1 MELTNTTSYVDS
13 NLINP
18 RTTTHG
24 ATHRLAVDQNSFT
37 VAVQDQPLQNVS
49 GSIPS
54 QQDDIEPEYFSITG
68 YSLPATTAVSNGGED
83 NELMTNA
90 AYISSIKM
98 TENVAEI
105 STRTQWNVTLSL
117 YII

>member
-1 MELTNTTSYVDS
+1 TCKRRGSGSALDGAHQYDYVDS

-24 ATHRLAVDQNSFT
+24 ATHRLAVDQNSFA
-37 VAVQDQPLQNVS
+37 VAVQDEPLQNAS

-54 QQDDIEPEYFSITG
+54 QQDDIEPEYFSISH
-68 YSLPATTAVSNGGED
+68 SLPATTAVSNGGED

-90 AYISSIKM
+90 A
-98 TENVAEI
+98 
-105 STRTQWNVTLSL
+105 L
-117 YII
+117 Y